1 MSSLARY
8 WLGRTIGGSYVEE
21 AVVSLFVPFLI
32 QAVGE
37 PPSLGDPLVD
47 KYLRFTAARVRP
59 NTLLAQQFDLKVF
72 FSIVSKPPTEVCV
85 DDVLA
90 FIEAQRSPRR
100 GRNVVRLIDGEVGL
114 SAATIKRRLATVSSL
129 FEYLCLRGL
138 VARQVVP
145 RSLGVRTALP
155 GARGGGRRSGRR
167 GSPLVRV
174 PRRMPRVLAPGE
186 VIALW
191 KALRTERDRAMVA
204 LMLHGGLRRC
214 EVLGLRF
221 EDVQV
226 GDRRVFV
233 AEGKGGHQRLVPVSP
248 VFFTALSGYLATERP
263 HVVAAG
269 RTRADGVDGTGVA
282 GSSGQD
288 LVFLVLKGPRQGR
301 PLSPAGVDE
310 VMAGARARAGLS
322 HATCHE
328 LRHTCFTRLREAGM
342 ALEAIQAQA
351 GHASIETTRLYLH
364 LSNTWL
370 AAEYAK
376 AMAVLDSVHDAEAV
390 DGIGD
395 AGGSGGARGQRR

>member
-1 MSSLARY
+1 M
-8 WLGRTIGGSYVEE
+8 
-21 AVVSLFVPFLI
+21 SLFMPCLI
-32 QAVGE
+32 EAVGE

-47 KYLRFTAARVRP
+47 EYLRFAAARVRP

-72 FSIVSKPPTEVCV
+72 FTVVGKPPTEVGV

-90 FIEAQRSPRR
+90 FIEAQRAPRR
-100 GRNVVRLIDGEVGL
+100 GRNVVRLVDGEVGL

-129 FEYLCLRGL
+129 FEYLCLRGV

-145 RSLGVRTALP
+145 RSLGIRIASQ

-174 PRRMPRVLAPGE
+174 PKRLPRVLAPGE

-191 KALRTERDRAMVA
+191 GALRTDRDRAMVA

-233 AEGKGGHQRLVPVSP
+233 AEGKGGHQRLVPVSA
-248 VFFTALSGYLATERP
+248 VFFTALSSYLATERP
-263 HVVAAG
+263 RAVAAG
-269 RTRADGVDGTGVA
+269 RARADGVGGVDGVDGTGVA

-288 LVFLVLKGPRQGR
+288 RVFLVLKGPHRGR
-301 PLSPAGVDE
+301 PLTPAGVDE

-376 AMAVLDSVHDAEAV
+376 AMAVLDSVHDIHVV
-390 DGIGD
+390 DGVSEAD
-395 AGGSGGARGQRR
+395 GSGGVRGQQ